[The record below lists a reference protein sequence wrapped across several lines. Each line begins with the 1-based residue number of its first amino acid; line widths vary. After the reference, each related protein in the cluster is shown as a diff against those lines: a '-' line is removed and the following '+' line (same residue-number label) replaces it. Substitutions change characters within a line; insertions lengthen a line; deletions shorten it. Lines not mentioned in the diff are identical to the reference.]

1 MKKRKL
7 ILIMIV
13 VMVIFL
19 SFILYPSFKTFFVN
33 NDEIW
38 GNEPDEPYITIT
50 GKKPTDAQVVAWAAY
65 WVTGDECKTYSYD
78 MFGRKAHQGGKIDK
92 KYTYDFSDDP
102 SRYELRLP
110 YKSVVD
116 SNQCTVALRDV
127 SIHVYNNFDENGFAE
142 LRIYSPTNSYD
153 KVIDINSI
161 VQAKECNAK
170 IWQWASK
177 DRWSGAMTCFYFVND
192 IIKTKEPES
201 NAYTVYYDFSKFNN
215 DTVIHYDI
223 LAGENYRSEP
233 LVQEQAAVAQ

>member
-13 VMVIFL
+13 VVVMTL
-19 SFILYPSFKTFFVN
+19 SFTLYPLFKTFIVN
-33 NDEIW
+33 DDEIW

-78 MFGRKAHQGGKIDK
+78 MFGRKAHQGGKINK

-116 SNQCTVALRDV
+116 SNNCTIVLRDFQV
-127 SIHVYNNFDENGFAE
+127 NAFNDFAFIASLKSHPQGDLYYE
-142 LRIYSPTNSYD
+142 KAIPTSTLIEARGCD
-153 KVIDINSI
+153 
-161 VQAKECNAK
+161 AK
-170 IWQWASK
+170 IYKALNNLWYG
-177 DRWSGAMTCFYFVND
+177 DIRCEYFRGEKSRAQDVRPYD
-192 IIKTKEPES
+192 F
-201 NAYTVYYDFSKFNN
+201 YYDFSQFSDDTIIKFN
-215 DTVIHYDI
+215 I

-233 LVQEQAAVAQ
+233 LDKEKGPQ